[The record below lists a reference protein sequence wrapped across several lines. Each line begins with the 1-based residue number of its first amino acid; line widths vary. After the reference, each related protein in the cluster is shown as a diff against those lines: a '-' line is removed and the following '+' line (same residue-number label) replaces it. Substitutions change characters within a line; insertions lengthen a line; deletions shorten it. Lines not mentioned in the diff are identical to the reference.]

1 MTRAAVNS
9 RLPLGFLMVAVLL
22 TGAVLAWLMWEAIS
36 NLQATRRTVAREVDI
51 EELRSEIVHLDEVL
65 TMSALMAVA
74 TGDPSWVERYK
85 EHEPKLDAAIKL
97 AREIEP
103 KAYIG
108 EGAAL
113 IDRANMKIVA
123 MEKMAFQ
130 HLEQENPEQAQ
141 ELLLSEDYEKEKQ
154 TYAQGMTRFAI
165 TPRLNLRLA
174 QLRGRIVHLDEVLTM
189 SARMAAVTGNEKWID
204 RYRGYEPELGAA
216 IKEAKALAPEAF
228 TREAADQTDQA
239 NTKLVDLENEAFKLV
254 GEERLQAAQDLLSS
268 DEYNEL
274 KRVYAQGMQRFAQ
287 RLKSVA
293 NEDLRLARNKAF
305 LSGTATILVIPV
317 LMIGWLFVLRTTRRW
332 QAALV
337 ESNRDL
343 EGQATQLAELNRAL
357 EAEVAERKRTDK
369 LQRGRSRVLERLA
382 AGAPLE
388 EVLSILV
395 ETAEAVEPDML
406 CSILLLD
413 DEKKH
418 LRHCAAPSLPDFY
431 NEAIDGLEIGR
442 GVGSCGEA
450 AATGK
455 RVIIEDV
462 LTHPNWAPFRDL
474 AKRAGVRAAWSEPVV
489 SSTGETLA
497 TFAMYYREPRRPS
510 PRQLEFIASGAQLA
524 GIAIDRKRVE
534 AALQQAHDELE
545 HRVRERTAELAAAN
559 QRFRQ
564 LAENIDAAFWLASPD
579 EKELYYVSPAYETIT
594 NRSCE
599 SLYAD
604 PTSWLEAL
612 HPEDRERALA
622 EAQARGPVPH
632 DDKRESEFRTRRPDG
647 STGWIWV
654 RSWPV
659 YDAQGALV
667 GRAGI
672 AEDIT
677 ERVQADQALRESEEK
692 FRAVAQ
698 TAADGIISA
707 DADGNITYFN
717 TAAESLFGYPA
728 AEVMGRPL
736 TFLMP
741 DRFRAS
747 HKRGLQHFRSTG
759 EARLLGKTSELAG
772 RRKDGSEFP
781 LDLSLA
787 TWKTGDGQMAFTG
800 ILRDITRR
808 KQAEEA
814 LRESEQRFR
823 SAFDHTAVGMALLDL
838 EGRYSRVNHAYCQ
851 MLGYTEDELRGRSVQ
866 EVTHPED
873 VAKSVDHVRR
883 LQAGELPGFTIEKRY
898 RHKSGS
904 VVWSLTS
911 VAAVPDDAG
920 NPLYL
925 VAHTQDITERKR
937 AEEKLATHRQHLE
950 TLVEDRTAQLKASHA
965 RLRAA
970 DRLASIGTLTAGL
983 GHDMSNVLL
992 PLRARLDA
1000 LDWKKVPGRLKEL
1013 IESIHYAVEYLHQ
1026 MCVGLRS
1033 LAVDAPEGDV
1043 SDEVTTLPEWW
1054 TEVKPLMKAVLPERV
1069 RLEIDLPA
1077 EVAPVRVA
1085 PHRLTQAVL
1094 NLTVNA
1100 GEAMPDG
1107 GRLRLWAAADDRD
1120 GFVQIG
1126 ITDDGV
1132 GMTEEVQLRVLDPF
1146 FTTKTRG
1153 LSTGLGL
1160 SLVHRVVASCGG
1172 TMHIDSE
1179 PGKGTTV
1186 ILTLPTADLG
1196 AADGGAAPRTKVRA
1210 AVSLS
1215 DPQTTAWVSILL
1227 ASAGFEVHRTDD
1239 GELDGSRLWITEP
1252 TAQNLRTA
1260 KRFASGRDR
1269 RIIVLG
1275 PAARAWTDLG
1285 AIVVEESKDL
1295 EAIRSALRKMPLIP
1309 TGDDR

>member
-51 EELRSEIVHLDEVL
+51 EELRSAIVHLDEVL

-130 HLEQENPEQAQ
+130 YLEQDNPEEAQ
-141 ELLLSEDYEKEKQ
+141 RLLLSEDYEKEKQ
-154 TYAQGMTRFAI
+154 TYARGMTRFAI

-228 TREAADQTDQA
+228 TREAADQTDKA
-239 NTKLVDLENEAFKLV
+239 NTKLVDLEKEAFKLV

-268 DEYNEL
+268 GEYNEL
-274 KRVYAQGMQRFAQ
+274 KRVYAQGMQLFAQ

-293 NEDLRLARNKAF
+293 SEDVRLARNKAL

-343 EGQATQLAELNRAL
+343 GGQTIQLAELNRAL
-357 EAEVAERKRTDK
+357 EAEVAERKRAEK

-431 NEAIDGLEIGR
+431 NEAVDGLEIGR

-489 SSTGETLA
+489 SSTGATLA

-510 PRQLEFIASGAQLA
+510 PRQLELIASGAQLA

-604 PTSWLEAL
+604 PMSWLEAL
-612 HPEDRERALA
+612 HPEDRERARA
-622 EAQARGPVPH
+622 EAQARGSVPH
-632 DDKRESEFRTRRPDG
+632 DDEREGEFRTRRPDG

-659 YDAQGALV
+659 YDGQDALV

-677 ERVQADQALRESEEK
+677 ERVQADQALRESE
-692 FRAVAQ
+692 
-698 TAADGIISA
+698 
-707 DADGNITYFN
+707 
-717 TAAESLFGYPA
+717 
-728 AEVMGRPL
+728 
-736 TFLMP
+736 
-741 DRFRAS
+741 
-747 HKRGLQHFRSTG
+747 
-759 EARLLGKTSELAG
+759 
-772 RRKDGSEFP
+772 
-781 LDLSLA
+781 
-787 TWKTGDGQMAFTG
+787 
-800 ILRDITRR
+800 
-808 KQAEEA
+808 
-814 LRESEQRFR
+814 QRFR

-838 EGRYSRVNHAYCQ
+838 DGR
-851 MLGYTEDELRGRSVQ
+851 
-866 EVTHPED
+866 
-873 VAKSVDHVRR
+873 
-883 LQAGELPGFTIEKRY
+883 
-898 RHKSGS
+898 
-904 VVWSLTS
+904 
-911 VAAVPDDAG
+911 
-920 NPLYL
+920 
-925 VAHTQDITERKR
+925 
-937 AEEKLATHRQHLE
+937 
-950 TLVEDRTAQLKASHA
+950 
-965 RLRAA
+965 
-970 DRLASIGTLTAGL
+970 
-983 GHDMSNVLL
+983 
-992 PLRARLDA
+992 
-1000 LDWKKVPGRLKEL
+1000 
-1013 IESIHYAVEYLHQ
+1013 
-1026 MCVGLRS
+1026 
-1033 LAVDAPEGDV
+1033 
-1043 SDEVTTLPEWW
+1043 
-1054 TEVKPLMKAVLPERV
+1054 
-1069 RLEIDLPA
+1069 
-1077 EVAPVRVA
+1077 
-1085 PHRLTQAVL
+1085 
-1094 NLTVNA
+1094 
-1100 GEAMPDG
+1100 
-1107 GRLRLWAAADDRD
+1107 
-1120 GFVQIG
+1120 
-1126 ITDDGV
+1126 
-1132 GMTEEVQLRVLDPF
+1132 
-1146 FTTKTRG
+1146 
-1153 LSTGLGL
+1153 
-1160 SLVHRVVASCGG
+1160 
-1172 TMHIDSE
+1172 
-1179 PGKGTTV
+1179 
-1186 ILTLPTADLG
+1186 
-1196 AADGGAAPRTKVRA
+1196 
-1210 AVSLS
+1210 
-1215 DPQTTAWVSILL
+1215 
-1227 ASAGFEVHRTDD
+1227 
-1239 GELDGSRLWITEP
+1239 
-1252 TAQNLRTA
+1252 
-1260 KRFASGRDR
+1260 
-1269 RIIVLG
+1269 
-1275 PAARAWTDLG
+1275 
-1285 AIVVEESKDL
+1285 
-1295 EAIRSALRKMPLIP
+1295 
-1309 TGDDR
+1309 

>member
-36 NLQATRRTVAREVDI
+36 NLQATRRTVAREAEI
-51 EELRSEIVHLDEVL
+51 EELRSAIVHLDEVL

-85 EHEPKLDAAIKL
+85 EHEPKLEAAIKR
-97 AREIEP
+97 AREIAP

-113 IDRANMKIVA
+113 IDRANMNIVA
-123 MEKMAFQ
+123 REKMAFQ
-130 HLEQENPEQAQ
+130 YLEQDKPEQAQ
-141 ELLLSEDYEKEKQ
+141 RLLLSEDYEREKQ

-343 EGQATQLAELNRAL
+343 AGQTTQLAELNRAL
-357 EAEVAERKRTDK
+357 EAEVAERKRAEK

-395 ETAEAVEPDML
+395 ESAEAVEPDML

-431 NEAIDGLEIGR
+431 NEAVDGLEIGR

-489 SSTGETLA
+489 SSTGATLA
-497 TFAMYYREPRRPS
+497 TFAMYYREPCRPS
-510 PRQLEFIASGAQLA
+510 PRQLELIASGAQLA

-632 DDKRESEFRTRRPDG
+632 DDKRESEFRTRRPDD

-672 AEDIT
+672 AE
-677 ERVQADQALRESEEK
+677 
-692 FRAVAQ
+692 
-698 TAADGIISA
+698 
-707 DADGNITYFN
+707 
-717 TAAESLFGYPA
+717 
-728 AEVMGRPL
+728 
-736 TFLMP
+736 
-741 DRFRAS
+741 
-747 HKRGLQHFRSTG
+747 
-759 EARLLGKTSELAG
+759 
-772 RRKDGSEFP
+772 
-781 LDLSLA
+781 
-787 TWKTGDGQMAFTG
+787 
-800 ILRDITRR
+800 DITRR

-883 LQAGELPGFTIEKRY
+883 LLAGELPGFTIEKRY

-925 VAHTQDITERKR
+925 VAETQDITERKR
-937 AEEKLATHRQHLE
+937 AEEKLRESETRFRSIFEHAGAGMHTFGPDGRLRQVNPAFCTMLGYSEQKLLKLSLTDVTHPDDLGATRRQFDRMLAGKGAVDLVKRMVREDGAIIWVHLTAVWLTDADQQPLYGVALVQDITERKRAEEELAKHRQHLE

-965 RLRAA
+965 RLRTA

-1000 LDWKKVPGRLKEL
+1000 LDWKTVPGRLKEL

-1160 SLVHRVVASCGG
+1160 SLVHRVVASSGG

-1186 ILTLPTADLG
+1186 ILTLPAADLG
-1196 AADGGAAPRTKVRA
+1196 AADGGAAPRTQVRA